1 MTETLAK
8 RQIEPSEHQQPGVTV
23 WFTGLSGVGKTT
35 ISRTLANKLKSYGYK
50 VETLDGDVVRQN
62 LTKGLG
68 FSKEDR
74 DENIRR
80 IGFVAEL
87 LTRNQVI
94 VLVAVISPYQEVRQE
109 VRERIG
115 NFVEVYAN
123 APLEVCEQRDV
134 KGLYKKAR
142 AGEIKNFTGIDD
154 PYEPPISPE
163 VECRT
168 DVETQEESVS
178 KVFAKLQELGYL
190 GLQA

>member
-1 MTETLAK
+1 MAGTANAPVLTDSKALKEVVNCLTEHIPVTTL
-8 RQIEPSEHQQPGVTV
+8 PLCSQQ
-23 WFTGLSGVGKTT
+23 T
-35 ISRTLANKLKSYGYK
+35 IFEIL
-50 VETLDGDVVRQN
+50 
-62 LTKGLG
+62 
-68 FSKEDR
+68 
-74 DENIRR
+74 IRAASQKDP
-80 IGFVAEL
+80 FW
-87 LTRNQVI
+87 
-94 VLVAVISPYQEVRQE
+94 QE

-134 KGLYKKAR
+134 KGLYRKAR

-190 GLQA
+190 DLQA